1 MKKLTG
7 LLAASVTLLALSGCT
22 TYHQATSYFTQPVVK
37 DVKKGMTH
45 DQVHAIA
52 GIPATQIN
60 LTFARGTCETYIIGK
75 GSKGAPLTYFVSYGD
90 NQRVLN
96 YGFQSCKEYDTDP
109 QVK

>member
-7 LLAASVTLLALSGCT
+7 LLAASVVMLALNGCN
-22 TYHQATSYFTQPVVK
+22 TYHRAESYFTQPVVK
-37 DVKKGMTH
+37 NVKKGMTH

-52 GIPATQIN
+52 GNPATQIN
-60 LTFARGTCETYIIGK
+60 LTFARGTCETYVIGK
-75 GSKGAPLTYFVSYGD
+75 GSNGTPLTYFVSYGD
-90 NQRVLN
+90 NNRVLN